1 MRRYTG
7 LGLDYDYQGL
17 DKNMEYGY
25 EYWFEGFRAL
35 GLLVIKSMFNP

>member
-7 LGLDYDYQGL
+7 LGLNYDYQGL

-25 EYWFEGFRAL
+25 EYWLVMNIYFRAL
-35 GLLVIKSMFNP
+35 GL